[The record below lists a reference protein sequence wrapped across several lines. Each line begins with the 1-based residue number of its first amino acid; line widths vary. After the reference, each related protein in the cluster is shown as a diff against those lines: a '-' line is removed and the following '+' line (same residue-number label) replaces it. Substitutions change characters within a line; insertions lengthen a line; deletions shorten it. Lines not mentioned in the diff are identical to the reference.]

1 MRAKTL
7 LAGCILLF
15 LVGSTAGWTI
25 TAHHAPR
32 PLSAAD
38 VEHALKSGVPN
49 ARMAALVKQYG
60 VDFELTGVVEG
71 QLRTA
76 GASDSLILRI
86 GRSRAR
92 VDGDSV
98 ARLTGPAVGAHER
111 RSANM
116 PRTPPQPAPAAKE
129 LLQQAD
135 EYRLGSGGDRDE
147 AKAANLYRKAAEMG
161 NAEAQ
166 TRFAEALFDG
176 RGVTRDPA
184 GSWAWLEKAARQGY
198 ARAECD
204 LGVILTNGL
213 DVAQDLA
220 NGLRHL
226 QAAARLG
233 DAYAED
239 FLGQFAE
246 SGWISDPSPNEA
258 YMHYLKASEMGSA
271 WGAYNVARMHEHGI
285 GVYKNPTEA
294 LRWYMKIASIGRPD
308 LPDQWSDLR
317 SEAGAVAGANFRI
330 GDMYAGGNGV
340 PKDTREAERWYRRG
354 VDMESAAARAGWLM
368 AQVYLANAYL
378 QSKGVPLDYGKAMHW
393 MRKAAENGYRQAQA
407 NLGCMYRDGQGTP
420 QNYGEA
426 MYWYRKAAHQGSA
439 VAEWMIGRLYF
450 HGQGVTR
457 DFTEAA
463 TWFRRAAE
471 AGVPVAQ
478 CDLGMMYYHG
488 YGVSKDL
495 ATALAWLQKSAA
507 RGYAPARDMLTKL
520 DAARDSVAA
529 NAAAETGPASRQR
542 QAEAGLR
549 VVKSHNFT
557 C

>member
-1 MRAKTL
+1 MRVTTL
-7 LAGCILLF
+7 LFGCILLV
-15 LVGSTAGWTI
+15 LVGSIAGRTI
-25 TAHHAPR
+25 TARHAPR

-60 VDFELTGVVEG
+60 VDFELTDVVKG
-71 QLRTA
+71 QLRSA

-92 VDGDSV
+92 VDGKSV
-98 ARLTGPAVGAHER
+98 AKLTGPSAGAHGR
-111 RSANM
+111 R
-116 PRTPPQPAPAAKE
+116 PAGTTRAHAPTAAKE

-135 EYRLGSGGDRDE
+135 KYRLGSGVDRDE

-176 RGVTRDPA
+176 RGVARDPA
-184 GSWAWLEKAARQGY
+184 GSRAWLEKAARKGY

-204 LGVILTNGL
+204 LGVTLKDGL
-213 DVAQDLA
+213 DIAQDPA

-239 FLGQFAE
+239 YLGRFAE
-246 SGWISDPSPNEA
+246 SGLIGDPSPSEA

-271 WGAYNVARMHEHGI
+271 WGTYNVARMHEQGI
-285 GVYKNPTEA
+285 GVDQNPTEA
-294 LRWYMKIASIGRPD
+294 LRGYMKVASIGDPD
-308 LPDQWSDLR
+308 VLGQWSDLR

-330 GDMYAGGNGV
+330 GDMYADGNGV
-340 PKDTREAERWYRRG
+340 PRNTREAERWYQRG

-368 AQVYLANAYL
+368 AHVYLANAYL
-378 QSKGVPLDYGKAMHW
+378 QSKGVPLDYGEAMYW
-393 MRKAAENGYRQAQA
+393 MRKAAENGYRQAQV
-407 NLGCMYRDGQGTP
+407 NLGSMYRDGQGTS

-426 MYWYRKAAHQGSA
+426 MHWYRHAADQGSA
-439 VAEWMIGRLYF
+439 VAEWTIGGLYF
-450 HGQGVTR
+450 HGWGVTR
-457 DFTEAA
+457 NFTEAA
-463 TWFRRAAE
+463 TWFRKAAE
-471 AGVPVAQ
+471 AGVPIAQ
-478 CDLGMMYYHG
+478 WDLGMMYYQG

-495 ATALAWLQKSAA
+495 ATARAWLQKAA
-507 RGYAPARDMLTKL
+507 DRGYAPAKDMLAKT
-520 DAARDSVAA
+520 
-529 NAAAETGPASRQR
+529 
-542 QAEAGLR
+542 
-549 VVKSHNFT
+549 
-557 C
+557 